1 MKIKVAEYIARFLVD
16 YGIRDCFMVTGGG
29 AMHLDDALGHQAGMH
44 CVFNHHEQACAIAA
58 EGYTRM
64 TGELAAVCVTS
75 GPGGTNAI
83 TGVMGGWVDS
93 IPMFILSGQV
103 KRETTIWSCPDLG
116 LRQLGDQEFNIIASV
131 SNMTKYAVMLTE
143 PEKTAYH
150 LEKALYLAR
159 EGRGGPV
166 WLDIP
171 LDVQGAVI
179 ETEGLVHFNPD
190 TESRQIVP
198 EVSKETARE
207 ILKKIKEAKAPL
219 LLAGTGIRL
228 GNAQEELLRLIEK
241 LHIPVVTAWNAND
254 TVAYDNPYFAGMPGT
269 VGTRAGNFAVQNCD
283 LLVSLGCRLNI
294 RMIGYNHYDFAKN
307 AYKIIVDIDPSELSK
322 PTIRPDMPVHAD
334 VKNLID
340 VLLEENYTPQ
350 KQHEPWTA
358 WCRELV
364 SAYPAV
370 TAQYH
375 NEEKEPINPYVFTDK
390 LFSHLGEEERIV
402 CGNGSACVVTF
413 QACRIKQGQRMFT
426 NSGCAAMGY
435 GLPAAL
441 GVAVSDSARRVVCID
456 GDGSVMMN
464 VQELATIAHN
474 QLHIKLIILNNNGY
488 HSIRQTQ
495 SSLFKPPFIGIDK
508 ESGVGFPDFG
518 KLADAFGLK
527 YFVVRD
533 EMECDAVLE
542 KMLCFEGPCVCEV
555 MIDEKQNFAP
565 KSSSKVMPDGTI
577 TSPPLDDMAPFLDR
591 EEYEAVRYALMKQG
605 EDA

>member
-1 MKIKVAEYIARFLVD
+1 MKIKVAEYIAGFLVKQ
-16 YGIRDCFMVTGGG
+16 GIRDCFMVTGGG
-29 AMHLDDALGHQAGMH
+29 AMHLDDALGHQEGLH

-93 IPMFILSGQV
+93 IPMFVLSGQV
-103 KRETTIWSCPDLG
+103 KRETTIWSCPELG

-179 ETEGLVHFNPD
+179 ETKELVHFNPD
-190 TESRQIVP
+190 EEMQQKVP
-198 EVSKETARE
+198 EVLKETAGK
-207 ILKKIKEAKAPL
+207 ILEKIKEAKAPL

-228 GNAQEELLRLIEK
+228 GKAQEELLQLIEK

-254 TVAYDNPYFAGMPGT
+254 TVAFNNPYFAGMPGT

-283 LLVSLGCRLNI
+283 LLLSLGCRLNI

-322 PTIRPDMPVHAD
+322 PTVRPDMPVNAD
-334 VKNLID
+334 VKKLIGA
-340 VLLEENYTPQ
+340 LLKEDYSPQ

-358 WCRELV
+358 WCRRLV
-364 SAYPAV
+364 STYPA
-370 TAQYH
+370 AAAHYH
-375 NEEKEPINPYVFTDK
+375 KKEKEPINPYVFIDK
-390 LFSHLGEEERIV
+390 LFSHMEDEERIV

-441 GVAVSDSARRVVCID
+441 GVSVSDPARRVVCID

-474 QLHIKLIILNNNGY
+474 HLDIKLIILNNNGY

-495 SSLFKPPFIGIDK
+495 SSLFKPPFIGIDG
-508 ESGVGFPDFG
+508 ESGVGFPDFE
-518 KLADAFGLK
+518 KLADAFSLK

-555 MIDEKQNFAP
+555 MIDQKQNFAP

-577 TSPPLDDMAPFLDR
+577 TSPSLDDMAPFLDR
-591 EEYEAVRYALMKQG
+591 EEYEKVRYI
-605 EDA
+605 